1 MNKKII
7 ILNVI
12 TILLVTAGYIFGM
25 YFINYPMK
33 FDIPRMIRESGIQY
47 LFIIIS
53 ATALV
58 SYLISSLDIKN
69 LNFKN
74 KFLRIFPILNVLVLA
89 FFIFTAAKG
98 FIDNKKELVKREN
111 YYIQEARKDIKN
123 DQVSREYGNG
133 FFIPMYDQKT
143 MSNIDSIR
151 KKYGIMSKTSSC
163 IFDDMDHKAREK
175 YSELTE
181 SYLKK
186 RNGKGWEERMSQE
199 IEGLK
204 KTKNPES
211 K

>member
-12 TILLVTAGYIFGM
+12 TILLVTAGYIFGI
-25 YFINYPMK
+25 YCINYPMK
-33 FDIPRMIRESGIQY
+33 FDILRMIKDSEIQY
-47 LFIIIS
+47 LPVIFA

-58 SYLISSLDIKN
+58 TYLISSLDIKN
-69 LNFKN
+69 LSFKN
-74 KFLRIFPILNVLVLA
+74 KFLRIFPVLNLPVLS
-89 FFIFTAAKG
+89 FFMYMAITGFTE
-98 FIDNKKELVKREN
+98 NKRELIKREN
-111 YYIQEARKDIKN
+111 YYIQKAGKDIKN

-163 IFDDMDHKAREK
+163 VFDDMDHKAREK

-186 RNGKGWEERMSQE
+186 RNGKGWEERMNQE

-204 KTKNPES
+204 KAKNSEN